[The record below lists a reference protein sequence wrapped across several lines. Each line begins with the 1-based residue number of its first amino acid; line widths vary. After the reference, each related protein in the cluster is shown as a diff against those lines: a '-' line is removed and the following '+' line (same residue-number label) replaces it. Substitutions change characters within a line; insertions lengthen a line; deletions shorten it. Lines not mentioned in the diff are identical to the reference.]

1 MSFVENTDARKLMSD
16 FWKEQME
23 TSKLLKK
30 IDTNNKITEQR
41 IINIFEEFGFI
52 RKEIERQRVINNIA
66 LACIGNVCIGISL
79 SLWLK

>member
-1 MSFVENTDARKLMSD
+1 MSSVENNDARKLMSD

-23 TSKLLKK
+23 TSKLLKR

-41 IINIFEEFGFI
+41 IINIFEEFRFI

-66 LACIGNVCIGISL
+66 LACIANVCIGISL

>member
-1 MSFVENTDARKLMSD
+1 MSSIENTDARKLMSD
-16 FWKEQME
+16 FWKQQME
-23 TSKLLKK
+23 TSKLLKR
-30 IDTNNKITEQR
+30 IETNNKITEQR

-66 LACIGNVCIGISL
+66 LACIGNFCIGISL